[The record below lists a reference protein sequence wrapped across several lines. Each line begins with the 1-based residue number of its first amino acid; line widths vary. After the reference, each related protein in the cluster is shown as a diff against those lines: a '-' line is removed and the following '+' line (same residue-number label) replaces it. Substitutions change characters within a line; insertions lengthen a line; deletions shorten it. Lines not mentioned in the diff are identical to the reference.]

1 MLGSTAIILFGM
13 PNRGHYPEP
22 YPGPSNKSMFIDDFV
37 PGGETDVD
45 ENKDM
50 RAFIQNYFKSRNLSV

>member
-1 MLGSTAIILFGM
+1 M
-13 PNRGHYPEP
+13 PNRCHYPDP
-22 YPGPSNKSMFIDDFV
+22 YPGPSNKSMFIDNFV
-37 PGGETDVD
+37 PGDETDVD